1 MKSPLSIVDS
11 GRCFDWLAGS
21 SPPIFA
27 NMINL
32 RNSGASPFFSDFQ
45 FFWFLFSSC
54 SIYINPHFSKTLGD
68 LLVKST
74 DGGISRPHFGALQ
87 HHARHVAQGPRRAAR
102 GEDLRLAVPAGEL
115 LGGEQVV
122 GNPLGFR
129 LKSLD
134 RWWISIELV
143 KKSSP
148 NIHQPFLW
156 VVTIKNGWWFMIV
169 KKPHY
174 HGNLFSWNLVNS
186 AAPSVA

>member
-11 GRCFDWLAGS
+11 GRCFDWLTGS

-27 NMINL
+27 FMINL

-45 FFWFLFSSC
+45 IFWFLFSSC
-54 SIYINPHFSKTLGD
+54 SIKSTFFQNFGWSPPR
-68 LLVKST
+68 KST
-74 DGGISRPHFGALQ
+74 DGGISRPHFVALQ

-115 LGGEQVV
+115 LGGEQLV

-129 LKSLD
+129 VKSLD

-143 KKSSP
+143 KKSMVVKTRSP
-148 NIHQPFLW
+148 WFL
-156 VVTIKNGWWFMIV
+156 TIPKNPPAIDGW
-169 KKPHY
+169 
-174 HGNLFSWNLVNS
+174 
-186 AAPSVA
+186 